1 MNPYQVVLDTCVLL
15 AGVRSRQGASFA
27 LLKLIG
33 SEQWQLN
40 LSPALLFEYEEI
52 ARREVA
58 RLWLR
63 PDKIEDLLDF
73 LCEHARKPR
82 IFYSWRPCLPDPDD
96 DMILELAVAARADFI
111 VTHNVRDFRGA
122 ERFGIGILTP
132 SEFLKRLKATK

>member
-1 MNPYQVVLDTCVLL
+1 MNAYQVVLDTCVLL

-40 LSPALLFEYEEI
+40 LSPALLFEYEQI

-58 RLWLR
+58 QLWLK

-73 LCEHARKPR
+73 LSEHSRKPR
-82 IFYSWRPCLPDPDD
+82 IFYSWRPCLSDPDD

-132 SEFLKRLKATK
+132 SEFLKRLKAAK